1 MKKRVAEDI
10 LMDTETS
17 IEKDNDH
24 HGFMVL
30 GGETEN
36 LMQFASQRGR
46 CNDIDSTNT
55 IKRNLMII
63 IRNISAIA

>member
-1 MKKRVAEDI
+1 MC
-10 LMDTETS
+10 S
-17 IEKDNDH
+17 
-24 HGFMVL
+24 FMVL

-36 LMQFASQRGR
+36 FMQFPSQRGK

-63 IRNISAIA
+63 NKYISAIVEKVHLDDLCVH